1 MAFTEFDYSRKWT
14 SADPETG
21 FKTYE
26 DREDKV
32 RADMQFCFDEIRDA
46 LNDLGD
52 YVESGD
58 VPVSVD
64 ADDVSFTPTPSIT
77 SDNVQDAI
85 EEVQANVISA
95 QLGQIVD
102 HSITNAK
109 LSRDVDTAG
118 AAVNRE
124 NIQDDAI
131 NGDKIDDGAVDY
143 PHLAPNAVRRNAI
156 MNGEV
161 TDDKIENGAPYNK
174 ADLITEG
181 SQKYVAKSQSCLRRN
196 NIILYGADN
205 YTLSNNDMMNYIKL
219 TADTA
224 GGMPVYVPYDATIAV
239 GSYCFLECVS
249 GVSEIRPGSGVTL
262 RVNGLDTVSSYA
274 IREAGETL
282 LIIKLASGEWMIL
295 PYRHKVITDD
305 LANHAVTFE
314 KTLGVQREMLAF
326 GVDIPR
332 SSWAVIDGGAVPSDT
347 YVRAYASIPEGLRD
361 IPMREHRMLVK
372 PAPETENVS
381 SVRNYRETVNCG
393 VRLAS
398 VSGDVLTFHADTIP
412 GSNLQLF
419 VLVF

>member
-32 RADMQFCFDEIRDA
+32 RADMQFCFDEVRDA

-52 YVESGD
+52 YVDSGD

-64 ADDVSFTPTPSIT
+64 ADDVSFTPTAYINE
-77 SDNVQDAI
+77 DNVQDAI
-85 EEVQANVISA
+85 ENVQA
-95 QLGQIVD
+95 QIVAWMTD
-102 HSITNAK
+102 HVVTPNTVTGAMMVEGA
-109 LSRDVDTAG
+109 VDT
-118 AAVNRE
+118 RE
-124 NIQDDAI
+124 LHDDAVT
-131 NGDKIDDGAVDY
+131 GDKIDDGAVDY
-143 PHLAPNAVRRNAI
+143 NHLATDSVRRDAI
-156 MNGEV
+156 MDGEV
-161 TDDKIENGAPYNK
+161 TDAKIENGAPYNK

-181 SQKYVAKSQSCLRRN
+181 GQKYVAKSQSCLRRN

-282 LIIKLASGEWMIL
+282 LVIKLASGEWMIL

-305 LANHAVTFE
+305 LANGAVTYE
-314 KTLGVQREMLAF
+314 KTVGVQEAAKVVANVYVPTNTGWFISNGAYRYWKTTVAREDSLSFNFAKTIAEPFCNPANEDASAKNHDIIIEKQIYLAGITDSAF
-326 GVDIPR
+326 VFHARYDPR
-332 SSWAVIDGGAVPSDT
+332 TDYED
-347 YVRAYASIPEGLRD
+347 
-361 IPMREHRMLVK
+361 
-372 PAPETENVS
+372 
-381 SVRNYRETVNCG
+381 G
-393 VRLAS
+393 VRFNII
-398 VSGDVLTFHADTIP
+398 GF
-412 GSNLQLF
+412 
-419 VLVF
+419 